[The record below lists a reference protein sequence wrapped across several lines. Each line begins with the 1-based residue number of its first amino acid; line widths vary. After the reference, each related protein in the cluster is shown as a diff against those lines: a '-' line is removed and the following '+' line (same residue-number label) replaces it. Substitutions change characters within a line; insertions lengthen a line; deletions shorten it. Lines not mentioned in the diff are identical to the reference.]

1 MQLGKIRKFK
11 KGELFITIIAML
23 MIYQPVLEQIYQR
36 AKWLDELAALFILLF
51 GFVIN
56 KFKGKLT
63 REECGILAGLFIYNI
78 FGCISSFVHE
88 YQNLTISLSAW
99 YLANK
104 FFMIMI
110 GVYLCVIQS
119 GKTIYISLKKSSRV
133 MLLSILFWQVI
144 GGGIG
149 LPVFDV
155 LSLIARV
162 VAILGV
168 ILWDW
173 RGRRD
178 IVFFVISLLLFLSTR
193 KAKAVGAIIVFI
205 GVYLVVEVFQK
216 RIQLSQIIIIG
227 SVCIIALWKKIY
239 YYYIY
244 GAKVN
249 YPRPA
254 LLYQGA
260 LLAKQYFPLGTGW
273 GTFGSHFANVCYSP
287 VYHII
292 GWNNMRDFSGEYAV
306 AFLTDV
312 YWPGV
317 YCETGWFGLIGLLVT
332 LATIYSYIQKVYH
345 HDKKM
350 YMAGMFFLG
359 YMMITTIES
368 TAFSHPATNCIAAGL
383 GVILG
388 LERNKLHQ
396 IRVVNYINMKR
407 PDTAPKK
414 GFVNR
419 VGENLA

>member
-239 YYYIY
+239 YYY
-244 GAKVN
+244 N
-249 YPRPA
+249 
-254 LLYQGA
+254 LY
-260 LLAKQYFPLGTGW
+260 KDKHIKSLG
-273 GTFGSHFANVCYSP
+273 
-287 VYHII
+287 
-292 GWNNMRDFSGEYAV
+292 
-306 AFLTDV
+306 
-312 YWPGV
+312 
-317 YCETGWFGLIGLLVT
+317 
-332 LATIYSYIQKVYH
+332 
-345 HDKKM
+345 
-350 YMAGMFFLG
+350 
-359 YMMITTIES
+359 
-368 TAFSHPATNCIAAGL
+368 
-383 GVILG
+383 
-388 LERNKLHQ
+388 NK
-396 IRVVNYINMKR
+396 
-407 PDTAPKK
+407 
-414 GFVNR
+414 
-419 VGENLA
+419 

>member
-1 MQLGKIRKFK
+1 MQLVKIRKIK
-11 KGELFITIIAML
+11 RGELFITIIAIL
-23 MIYQPVLEQIYQR
+23 MIYQPVLEQICQR
-36 AKWLDELAALFILLF
+36 AKWLDELATLFILLL

-56 KFKGKLT
+56 RFKGKLT
-63 REECGILAGLFIYNI
+63 REECGILAGLFIYST
-78 FGCISSFVHE
+78 FGCISSFFYE
-88 YQNLTISLSAW
+88 YQNLKISLSAW

-104 FFMIMI
+104 YFLLMI
-110 GVYLCVIQS
+110 GVYLCVT
-119 GKTIYISLKKSSRV
+119 KLDETIYNSLKKSSRV
-133 MLLSILFWQVI
+133 MLLSIFFWYVI
-144 GGGIG
+144 GGNIG

-155 LSLIARV
+155 LSLTARV

-178 IVFFVISLLLFLSTR
+178 IIYFVISLLLFFSTR

-216 RIQLSQIIIIG
+216 RIQLSHIFITA
-227 SVCIIALWKKIY
+227 SVCLVVVWGKIY
-239 YYYIY
+239 DYYIY

-254 LLYQGA
+254 LLYQGF

-292 GWNNMRDFSGEYAV
+292 GWDNMRDFSGRRGV

-332 LATIYSYIQKVYH
+332 LASIYFYLQKVYH
-345 HDKKM
+345 HDRKM

-359 YMMITTIES
+359 YMMITTMES
-368 TAFSHPATNCIAAGL
+368 TAFSHPATNCIAVGL

-388 LERNKLHQ
+388 VERNKLANKSCYLYQHAEDGHL
-396 IRVVNYINMKR
+396 R
-407 PDTAPKK
+407 
-414 GFVNR
+414 
-419 VGENLA
+419 